1 MSNFRNR
8 LSKLRFCSRVLN
20 FQNKLSKVQVRLSK
34 FKNRLSEFRFCFGLF
49 LTCVD
54 GKRLC
59 ISSVLTLEA
68 SSTCWMGATLSDWL
82 SAHVTWD
89 KNDRLYACINRV
101 ESMLY
106 WICNEE
112 KCTTLYLHET
122 YVKTAWN
129 FHGRFWNFD
138 SRLLFKRS
146 FDVRLTHSK

>member
-20 FQNKLSKVQVRLSK
+20 FQNRLSKVQIRFSK
-34 FKNRLSEFRFCFGLF
+34 FQNRLSEFRFCFGLF

-82 SAHVTWD
+82 SAHVTWT
-89 KNDRLYACINRV
+89 KNDRICACTNRV
-101 ESMLY
+101 ESMSHWLCSEKKALHY
-106 WICNEE
+106 ICM
-112 KCTTLYLHET
+112 KRTSKLRGIFMAGFGILIAACCLTQFWCT
-122 YVKTAWN
+122 
-129 FHGRFWNFD
+129 FD
-138 SRLLFKRS
+138 AL
-146 FDVRLTHSK
+146 